1 MIYDDDDRMIE
12 DEDDGYSDVLE
23 DDAEP
28 EPIFNFK
35 LFPGRSGRNGRNKS
49 KASREEEYDDEYE
62 EEEYEKPRR
71 GGYEEPRRREESR
84 SSSSRSRSQG
94 YSEPVRPVRRQDV
107 KIESFVP
114 KAFDEVKEVAASLR
128 SGATVLVSLEHA
140 SADER
145 RRIMDFMAGVIFAT
159 DGQFLHFSSNVYVFA
174 PAGVPMGGIP
184 VESESRS
191 EEEPI
196 GSYY

>member
-35 LFPGRSGRNGRNKS
+35 IFQGKNKR
-49 KASREEEYDDEYE
+49 KASREEYDDEYE

-84 SSSSRSRSQG
+84 SSSGRSRSQG
-94 YSEPVRPVRRQDV
+94 YSEPARPVRRQDV
-107 KIESFVP
+107 KIDSFVP
-114 KAFDEVKEVAASLR
+114 RTFEEVKKVAASLR
-128 SGATVLVSLEHA
+128 SGATVLVNLEHA

-159 DGQFLHFSSNVYVFA
+159 DGQFLHFSTNAYVFA

-191 EEEPI
+191 EEETI